1 MLPILFQNST
11 SIKECRDT
19 TNSHPY
25 IIRWYNGDRPTAMYK
40 IFVEQ
45 EDLAKCYDLTTGFYI
60 TFSYHYIFNISYHS
74 RVQDV
79 FLFLQEMVF
88 CMPLQNQKK
97 SAAYLNFCAA
107 IEAALDNET

>member
-1 MLPILFQNST
+1 MLPILLQNST
-11 SIKECRDT
+11 SIKEYRDT

-25 IIRWYNGDRPTAMYK
+25 IIRWYNGDRPMAMYK

-45 EDLAKCYDLTTGFYI
+45 EDLAKCYDFTTGFYI
-60 TFSYHYIFNISYHS
+60 MFSYHYIFNISYHS

-79 FLFLQEMVF
+79 LFLQEMVF

-97 SAAYLNFCAA
+97 LAAYLNFCAA
-107 IEAALDNET
+107 IEAALDNEL